1 MPSDIVYNP
10 GAHLNFED
18 VSVDSIKNP
27 QSLKV
32 RIKASKTDPFR
43 VGVDIFIGR
52 TIIHPFAQ

>member
-1 MPSDIVYNP
+1 M
-10 GAHLNFED
+10 HLNFED
-18 VSVDSIKNP
+18 GSIDSIKNP
-27 QSLKV
+27 QLLKV